1 GTLVLSER
9 ARREHLERAVAQV
22 AEEAYGGAARG
33 RFVRVM
39 LETAYWWWH
48 FELED
53 HARAMALMA
62 ASLADEGR
70 PAHKCPLVQAAVVTT
85 LLEEAEDAGDRAL
98 FNALLPLL
106 PGDEDVARWQATE
119 SRLLIPRSGAGQEA
133 ASPSG
138 SQARAGAEER
148 PGPRPSAPRCPA
160 PRTAPARKR
169 RPPAS
174 PAPVRAPGRR
184 PLPHRARKRAKG
196 RKNPPP
202 PREPEPAPPG
212 RANPPARRRKPQV
225 RGGARGACT
234 FPGRDAGVTGPRRS
248 LSPFPPGSPRPPAGR
263 TRRPAAGSRRSGAAQ
278 GGPVHSPVVT
288 PESPVRGG
296 VCLPFPPVVRGQAEA
311 LPHRPLVPVGQGEL
325 DRVQQAPPARRPRE

>member
-70 PAHKCPLVQAAVVTT
+70 PAHECPLVQAAVVTT

-106 PGDEDVARWQATE
+106 PGDEDAARWQATE
-119 SRLLIPRSGAGQEA
+119 SRLLIPRSGAGREA

-138 SQARAGAEER
+138 SQAREGAEE
-148 PGPRPSAPRCPA
+148 
-160 PRTAPARKR
+160 T
-169 RPPAS
+169 
-174 PAPVRAPGRR
+174 
-184 PLPHRARKRAKG
+184 
-196 RKNPPP
+196 
-202 PREPEPAPPG
+202 PAPPG
-212 RANPPARRRKPQV
+212 TGAGAPRTGEPAGPPPEAAGPWRRK
-225 RGGARGACT
+225 GGLYI
-234 FPGRDAGVTGPRRS
+234 PRS
-248 LSPFPPGSPRPPAGR
+248 
-263 TRRPAAGSRRSGAAQ
+263 
-278 GGPVHSPVVT
+278 
-288 PESPVRGG
+288 
-296 VCLPFPPVVRGQAEA
+296 
-311 LPHRPLVPVGQGEL
+311 
-325 DRVQQAPPARRPRE
+325 